1 MSVGVHAGSFR
12 CNRER
17 EKKYANIAPQLV
29 RIFRWKVC
37 GIEVYCCRF
46 TVDLSLWLWRMQSCS
61 VVSKFTRF
69 LPCFSCYVWVFCML
83 FGGGFLVAV
92 RHSFLAIFFSV
103 CERVY
108 TFLFL
113 VIDSLFQHSSTS
125 SAISVTPCLVQVVT
139 FVMPCKIHNYH
150 VFMCACKFALDKFT
164 LNVHNKR
171 DERKKE
177 RKEKRNQTD
186 QSQVCAFSHFIWKIC
201 KTHCVLYGVTTWCA
215 KYLDLVTH
223 SIFVLVVYSFL
234 FFSSLLSCVCV
245 CVWLLSYLDFVWV
258 Q

>member
-1 MSVGVHAGSFR
+1 MFFLLCLSVLHV
-12 CNRER
+12 
-17 EKKYANIAPQLV
+17 I
-29 RIFRWKVC
+29 RW
-37 GIEVYCCRF
+37 G
-46 TVDLSLWLWRMQSCS
+46 
-61 VVSKFTRF
+61 
-69 LPCFSCYVWVFCML
+69 FSCRCS
-83 FGGGFLVAV
+83 A
-92 RHSFLAIFFSV
+92 FFSCHFLFRVCV

-201 KTHCVLYGVTTWCA
+201 KTHCVLYGVTT
-215 KYLDLVTH
+215 
-223 SIFVLVVYSFL
+223 
-234 FFSSLLSCVCV
+234 
-245 CVWLLSYLDFVWV
+245 
-258 Q
+258 

>member
-1 MSVGVHAGSFR
+1 MFECFACYSVGVF
-12 CNRER
+12 
-17 EKKYANIAPQLV
+17 
-29 RIFRWKVC
+29 
-37 GIEVYCCRF
+37 
-46 TVDLSLWLWRMQSCS
+46 LSLFGIL
-61 VVSKFTRF
+61 F
-69 LPCFSCYVWVFCML
+69 LPFSFPC
-83 FGGGFLVAV
+83 
-92 RHSFLAIFFSV
+92 V

-245 CVWLLSYLDFVWV
+245 CVIIVVFGFRLGAIEPWHRLPKWKR
-258 Q
+258 